1 MAAGF
6 FYSKTFKI
14 IATVILSVELIIIIT
29 LKVVDLYCDEPGCW
43 NKKDWGTNYCM
54 EHINSIYEEAMK
66 RERAYENSQRKNST
80 SNSYSNKSQRSY
92 SSGKR
97 VLHRVHTIHTA
108 ILIPPGETILMMFI
122 IMMIRMISPMT
133 GLRNSMEEIMMAD
146 MMMRMITGRRTTGIN
161 NTRKL
166 WS

>member
-66 RERAYENSQRKNST
+66 RERAYEKAIP
-80 SNSYSNKSQRSY
+80 
-92 SSGKR
+92 
-97 VLHRVHTIHTA
+97 IHTGEK
-108 ILIPPGETILMMFI
+108 IPMMFI
-122 IMMIRMISPMT
+122 IMMIRMISLMT
-133 GLRNSMEEIMMAD
+133 GLRNLVEEIMMAD

-166 WS
+166 WR

>member
-66 RERAYENSQRKNST
+66 RERAYEKAIP
-80 SNSYSNKSQRSY
+80 
-92 SSGKR
+92 
-97 VLHRVHTIHTA
+97 IHTGEK
-108 ILIPPGETILMMFI
+108 IPMMFI

-166 WS
+166 WR

>member
-14 IATVILSVELIIIIT
+14 MATVILSVELIIIIT

-66 RERAYENSQRKNST
+66 RERAYEKAIP
-80 SNSYSNKSQRSY
+80 
-92 SSGKR
+92 
-97 VLHRVHTIHTA
+97 IHT
-108 ILIPPGETILMMFI
+108 GEMILMMFI

-161 NTRKL
+161 NARKL
-166 WS
+166 WR

>member
-66 RERAYENSQRKNST
+66 RERAYEKAIP
-80 SNSYSNKSQRSY
+80 
-92 SSGKR
+92 
-97 VLHRVHTIHTA
+97 IHTGEK
-108 ILIPPGETILMMFI
+108 IPMMFI

-133 GLRNSMEEIMMAD
+133 GLRNLVEEIMMAD

-161 NTRKL
+161 NARKL
-166 WS
+166 WR

>member
-1 MAAGF
+1 
-6 FYSKTFKI
+6 
-14 IATVILSVELIIIIT
+14 
-29 LKVVDLYCDEPGCW
+29 
-43 NKKDWGTNYCM
+43 M

-66 RERAYENSQRKNST
+66 RERAYENSQRKTVRVTAILTNP
-80 SNSYSNKSQRSY
+80 KEVILLE
-92 SSGKR
+92 KR

-108 ILIPPGETILMMFI
+108 IPMMFI
-122 IMMIRMISPMT
+122 IMMIRMILPMT
-133 GLRNSMEEIMMAD
+133 GLRNLAEEIMMAD

>member
-14 IATVILSVELIIIIT
+14 MATVILSVELIIIIT

-66 RERAYENSQRKNST
+66 RERAYEKAIP
-80 SNSYSNKSQRSY
+80 
-92 SSGKR
+92 
-97 VLHRVHTIHTA
+97 IHT
-108 ILIPPGETILMMFI
+108 GEMILMMFI

-166 WS
+166 WR

>member
-66 RERAYENSQRKNST
+66 RERAYEKAIP
-80 SNSYSNKSQRSY
+80 
-92 SSGKR
+92 
-97 VLHRVHTIHTA
+97 IHTGEK
-108 ILIPPGETILMMFI
+108 IPMMFI
-122 IMMIRMISPMT
+122 IMMIRMISLMT
-133 GLRNSMEEIMMAD
+133 GLRNLVEEIMMAD
-146 MMMRMITGRRTTGIN
+146 MMMLMITGRRTTGIN
-161 NTRKL
+161 NARKL
-166 WS
+166 WR

>member
-66 RERAYENSQRKNST
+66 RERAYEKAIP
-80 SNSYSNKSQRSY
+80 
-92 SSGKR
+92 
-97 VLHRVHTIHTA
+97 IHTGEK
-108 ILIPPGETILMMFI
+108 IPMMFI

>member
-1 MAAGF
+1 MKIPKE
-6 FYSKTFKI
+6 KTVRVTAIPVNPKE
-14 IATVILSVELIIIIT
+14 VILLE
-29 LKVVDLYCDEPGCW
+29 
-43 NKKDWGTNYCM
+43 
-54 EHINSIYEEAMK
+54 
-66 RERAYENSQRKNST
+66 
-80 SNSYSNKSQRSY
+80 
-92 SSGKR
+92 KR

-108 ILIPPGETILMMFI
+108 ILMMFI

>member
-1 MAAGF
+1 
-6 FYSKTFKI
+6 
-14 IATVILSVELIIIIT
+14 
-29 LKVVDLYCDEPGCW
+29 
-43 NKKDWGTNYCM
+43 M

-66 RERAYENSQRKNST
+66 RERAYENSQRKTVRVTAILTNP
-80 SNSYSNKSQRSY
+80 KEVILLE
-92 SSGKR
+92 KR

-108 ILIPPGETILMMFI
+108 ILMMFI

-133 GLRNSMEEIMMAD
+133 GLRNSVEEIMMAD